1 MLVST
6 EVSATWVV
14 EPGGC
19 GPSYPVNCT
28 GARGGAYDSAKSST
42 WHSNALYSLAAEANL
57 GNPYSA
63 TSQIGD
69 FGYDTIGLPGQ
80 SGVAN
85 VSLDHQVVAGI
96 KTNTYYLGNLG
107 LSSQNITF
115 GTGNSNTSPSFLGA
129 LKNENSIPSL
139 SFGYTAGASYSKA
152 ASTLNIR
159 R

>member
-6 EVSATWVV
+6 GVQVTWVV

-19 GPSYPVNCT
+19 GPPYPVNCT
-28 GARGGAYDSAKSST
+28 ETRGETYDSTKSTS
-42 WHSNALYSLAAEANL
+42 WHASALYSLGVETNL

-63 TSQIGD
+63 DSQMGD

-85 VSLDHQVVAGI
+85 ISLDNQVIAGI
-96 KTNTYYLGNLG
+96 KTTTYYLGSLG
-107 LSSQNITF
+107 LSSRNISFSTSSSDTSQTF
-115 GTGNSNTSPSFLGA
+115 LSS
-129 LKNENSIPSL
+129 LKNKNLIPSL
-139 SFGYTAGASYSKA
+139 SFGYTAGASYSKPT
-152 ASTLNIR
+152 SNLEFR